1 MLNVIC
7 VKHGTKYGPEYV
19 NKLYNMVQR
28 HLTMPY
34 DFYCFT
40 DNAKGIDLEVKIKTL
55 PDRPEIT
62 GWWWKTY
69 MFQMGH
75 FGPSDT
81 NLFFDL
87 DMVIIS
93 NIDKLVTYEP
103 DCFVGLEDVG
113 RVFNRPQKLGSAVL
127 RWTSNRHS
135 NIWDAID
142 LKPGLTKRYKGG
154 DQDWI
159 WECSKQDIKFYPK
172 TWIMS
177 YKWEIRNQ
185 SELIRRQDKW
195 IFKESREPNI
205 DKNTA
210 VLAFHGTPDLEDV
223 EDKIIIKNWR

>member
-28 HLTMPY
+28 HLTIPHN
-34 DFYCFT
+34 FICFT
-40 DNAKGIDLEVKIKTL
+40 EDSKKIDANVIIKPL

-69 MFQMGH
+69 IFQMGH
-75 FGPSDT
+75 FDTKDT

-93 NIDKLVTYEP
+93 NIDKFITYEP
-103 DCFVGLEDVG
+103 ECFVGLEDVG

-127 RWTSNRHS
+127 RWKGNRHS
-135 NIWDAID
+135 NIWDPID
-142 LKPGLTKRYKGG
+142 LNPNITKRYKGG

-159 WECSKQDIKFYPK
+159 WECCKREIKFFPK

-185 SELIRRQDKW
+185 NELIRRQDKW
-195 IFKESREPNI
+195 IFKESREPEI

-223 EDKIIIKNWR
+223 EDKIIINNWR

>member
-1 MLNVIC
+1 MLNVVC

-28 HLTMPY
+28 HLTI
-34 DFYCFT
+34 DHRFICFT
-40 DNAKGIDLEVKIKTL
+40 EDSKKINPNIEIRLL

-69 MFQMGH
+69 MFQMGN
-75 FGPSDT
+75 FNAADT

-93 NIDKLVTYEP
+93 NIDKFITYEP
-103 DCFVGLEDVG
+103 ESFVGLEDLG
-113 RVFNRPQKLGSAVL
+113 RVFGKSQKLGSAVL
-127 RWTSNRHS
+127 RWKGNKHS
-135 NIWDAID
+135 KIWDSID
-142 LKPGLTKRYKGG
+142 LKPNLTKRYNGG

-159 WECSKQDIKFYPK
+159 WECCKRDIKFFPK

-177 YKWEIRNQ
+177 YKWEIRTQ
-185 SELIRRQDKW
+185 EELIRKRDKW
-195 IFKESREPNI
+195 VFKETRNPNV
-205 DKNTA
+205 DKETS

-223 EDKIIIKNWR
+223 EDKIIIENWR

>member
-1 MLNVIC
+1 MLNVVC

-40 DNAKGIDLEVKIKTL
+40 DNTKGINPKVKIKTL

-75 FGPSDT
+75 FDPSDT

>member
-28 HLTMPY
+28 HLTI
-34 DFYCFT
+34 DHKFVCFT
-40 DNAKGIDLEVKIKTL
+40 ENAKKIEPNIEIRLL
-55 PDRPEIT
+55 PNRPEIT

-75 FGPSDT
+75 FNTTDT

-103 DCFVGLEDVG
+103 DSFVGLEDVG

-127 RWTSNRHS
+127 RWRGNSHS
-135 NIWDAID
+135 KIWDAID
-142 LKPGLTKRYKGG
+142 LRPDLTKRYKGG

-159 WECSKQDIKFYPK
+159 WECAKQHIKFFPK

-195 IFKESREPNI
+195 IFKDSREPDI

-223 EDKIIIKNWR
+223 EDKIITNNWR

>member
-7 VKHGTKYGPEYV
+7 VKHGTKYGPAYV

-28 HLTMPY
+28 HLTIPHN
-34 DFYCFT
+34 FVCFT
-40 DNAKGIDLEVKIKTL
+40 EDSKGIDSRVKIKPL
-55 PDRPEIT
+55 PNRSEIT

-75 FGPSDT
+75 FDPADT

-93 NIDKLVTYEP
+93 NIDKLVTYDP
-103 DCFVGLEDVG
+103 DSFVGLEDVG

-127 RWTSNRHS
+127 RWPSNMYS

-142 LKPGLTKRYKGG
+142 LRPGLTKRYKGG

-159 WECSKQDIKFYPK
+159 WECAKQHIKFYPK

-195 IFKESREPNI
+195 IFKETREPDI

-223 EDKIIIKNWR
+223 EDKIIINNWR